1 MPLILQVKRHRR
13 KQSELHGKYLKSEQ
27 PNPEFEHDEGHGG
40 AGGGMPNGGSGA
52 QDAGNAVA
60 RGDDYERLPVKK
72 DGATAAGAG
81 PVTPRSAKASTPRG
95 GAAAAAGAG
104 AGAGVLG
111 SLLGRKKVRG
121 PHTLQPVLPCV
132 QSERQHRYTTNSSHA
147 CCH

>member
-1 MPLILQVKRHRR
+1 MP
-13 KQSELHGKYLKSEQ
+13 SG
-27 PNPEFEHDEGHGG
+27 GGG
-40 AGGGMPNGGSGA
+40 AR
-52 QDAGNAVA
+52 DAGNAVA

-111 SLLGRKKVRG
+111 SLLGRKKARTHMPCRMSYLVSQSDMQ
-121 PHTLQPVLPCV
+121 HLQIIYKP
-132 QSERQHRYTTNSSHA
+132 YA